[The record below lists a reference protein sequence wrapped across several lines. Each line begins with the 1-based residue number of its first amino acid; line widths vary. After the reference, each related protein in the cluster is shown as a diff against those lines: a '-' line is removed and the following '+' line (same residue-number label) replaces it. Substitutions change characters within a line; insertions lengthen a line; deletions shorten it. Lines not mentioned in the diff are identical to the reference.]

1 MICSFQGLSN
11 FQILRS
17 CDISREKQRIF
28 LSLKIRDFFI
38 LLALLLKQDDKFVYS
53 TYCEQCLSNH
63 SNLFIDVTNRYAHA
77 FLKCKMGKGKG
88 HPLCLTDTVFSLP
101 FKSVQICLFFSSYLY
116 LTDWGQNSGI
126 LRCYLDGTGCVTMIA
141 LTGHPNF
148 IDIEPLPLSH
158 DQRRMLYWTDS
169 RNDKIWGITESGVL
183 GNIELTNAR

>member
-1 MICSFQGLSN
+1 
-11 FQILRS
+11 
-17 CDISREKQRIF
+17 
-28 LSLKIRDFFI
+28 
-38 LLALLLKQDDKFVYS
+38 
-53 TYCEQCLSNH
+53 
-63 SNLFIDVTNRYAHA
+63 
-77 FLKCKMGKGKG
+77 MGKGKG
-88 HPLCLTDTVFSLP
+88 WGGQAQNGDILCVLLTQFLVYLL
-101 FKSVQICLFFSSYLY
+101 KSVQICLWFFFSYLY

-148 IDIEPLPLSH
+148 IDIEPVPLSH